1 MTFRMPKFLR
11 GFRAILYKEFIVIF
25 RDRTTLFFMFFPPLL
40 QIIAFGYALDNDV
53 KHMAMA
59 VYDEDRT
66 ADSRQL
72 VDAFVNTQTF
82 RVVKRVDSLA
92 ELESMVRRGQ
102 AYAGLEIPPDF
113 TRKLH
118 AGQKADVQVL
128 IDGSNSTTAL
138 QALNTALGV
147 AFQQSVRILLGETN
161 RRELPVEVRP
171 QVLYNPSMRAPNFFV
186 PGVIGTALQIAT
198 VFAAAMSIVRE
209 REKGTLEQLLVSPL
223 SRWGLML
230 GKIVPYLCVSMT
242 MAMILFLILRWVF
255 FVPIHGSLVM
265 LVVAAF
271 LYIFALLSLGLLIS
285 TKAQSQNEALQMSM
299 TVMLPSIFFSG
310 FIFPRETMPGIFY
323 AFSTILPATYFIEL
337 MRAIILRGASFLE
350 FWRHLLILAVMGG
363 VLFSLCAL
371 RFKRKIA

>member
-1 MTFRMPKFLR
+1 MTFQMPKFLR
-11 GFRAILYKEFIVIF
+11 GFRAILYKEFIVLF

-40 QIIAFGYALDNDV
+40 QIVAFGFALDNDV

-59 VYDEDRT
+59 VYNEDRT
-66 ADSRQL
+66 TESRQL

-82 RVVKRVDSLA
+82 RVVKEVNSLA
-92 ELESMVRRGQ
+92 ELEEMVRRGK
-102 AYAGLEIPPDF
+102 AYAGLQIPPDF
-113 TRKLH
+113 TRKLR
-118 AGQKADVQVL
+118 ARQKADVQVI

-147 AFQQSVRILLGETN
+147 AFRRSVGILLGETD

-209 REKGTLEQLLVSPL
+209 RERGTLENLFVSPL

-242 MAMILFLILRWVF
+242 MALCLFTILRWVF
-255 FVPIHGSLVM
+255 LVPIHGSLIM
-265 LVVAAF
+265 LFVAAF
-271 LYIFALLSLGLLIS
+271 LYVFALLSLGLLVS
-285 TKAQSQNEALQMSM
+285 TRAQSQNEALQMTM
-299 TVMLPSIFFSG
+299 TVLLPSIFFSG
-310 FIFPRETMPGIFY
+310 FIFPRETMPWIFY
-323 AFSTILPATYFIEL
+323 AISTMLPATYFIEL
-337 MRAIILRGASFLE
+337 MRAIILRGAGFLE

-363 VLFSLCAL
+363 TLFSLCAL
-371 RFKRKIA
+371 RFKHKIG

>member
-1 MTFRMPKFLR
+1 MTFQMPKFLR
-11 GFRAILYKEFIVIF
+11 GFRAILYKEFIILV

-40 QIIAFGYALDNDV
+40 QIVAFGFALDNDV

-59 VYDEDRT
+59 VYNEDRT
-66 ADSRQL
+66 TESRQL

-82 RVVKRVDSLA
+82 RVVKEVNSLA
-92 ELESMVRRGQ
+92 ELEEMVRRGK
-102 AYAGLEIPPDF
+102 AYVGLQIPPDF

-118 AGQKADVQVL
+118 ARQKANVQVL

-147 AFQQSVRILLGETN
+147 AFQQSVGILLGETD
-161 RRELPVEVRP
+161 RRELPIEVRP

-209 REKGTLEQLLVSPL
+209 RERGTLENLFVSPMT
-223 SRWGLML
+223 RWGLML

-242 MAMILFLILRWVF
+242 MALFLFTILRWVF
-255 FVPIHGSLVM
+255 FVPIHGSLFM
-265 LVVAAF
+265 LFIAAF
-271 LYIFALLSLGLLIS
+271 LYVFALLSLGLLVS
-285 TKAQSQNEALQMSM
+285 TRAQSQNEALQMSM
-299 TVMLPSIFFSG
+299 TVLLPSIFFSG
-310 FIFPRETMPGIFY
+310 FIFPRETMPWIFY
-323 AFSTILPATYFIEL
+323 AISTVLPATYFIEL
-337 MRAIILRGASFLE
+337 MRAIILRGAGFLE

-363 VLFSLCAL
+363 ALFSLCAL
-371 RFKRKIA
+371 RFKNKIG

>member
-11 GFRAILYKEFIVIF
+11 GFRAILYKEFIVMF

-40 QIIAFGYALDNDV
+40 QIVAFGFALDNDV

-66 ADSRQL
+66 AESRQL

-82 RVVKRVDSLA
+82 RVVKQVDSLT
-92 ELESMVRRGQ
+92 ELEAMVRRGK
-102 AYAGLEIPPDF
+102 AYAGLQIPPDF
-113 TRKLH
+113 TRKLR
-118 AGQKADVQVL
+118 AGRKADVQVL
-128 IDGSNSTTAL
+128 IDGSSSTTAL

-147 AFQQSVRILLGETN
+147 AFQRSVAILLGETG

-209 REKGTLEQLLVSPL
+209 RERGTLENLLVSPL

-230 GKIVPYLCVSMT
+230 GKLVPYLCVSMT
-242 MAMILFLILRWVF
+242 MALFLFTILRWVF
-255 FVPIHGSLVM
+255 LVPIRGSLIT
-265 LVVAAF
+265 LFVAAF
-271 LYIFALLSLGLLIS
+271 LYIFALLSLGLLVS
-285 TKAQSQNEALQMSM
+285 TRASSQNEAMQMSM
-299 TVMLPSIFFSG
+299 TVLLPSIFFSG
-310 FIFPRETMPGIFY
+310 FIFPRETMPWIFY
-323 AFSTILPATYFIEL
+323 AISTLLPATYFIEL
-337 MRAIILRGASFLE
+337 MRAIILRGATFFE
-350 FWRHLLILAVMGG
+350 FWRHLLILAIMGG

-371 RFKRKIA
+371 RFKQKVV

>member
-1 MTFRMPKFLR
+1 MTFQMPKFLR

-40 QIIAFGYALDNDV
+40 QIVAFGFALDNDV

-82 RVVKRVDSLA
+82 RVVKRVNSLA

-138 QALNTALGV
+138 QALSTSLGV
-147 AFQQSVRILLGETN
+147 AFQQSVDILLGETN

-209 REKGTLEQLLVSPL
+209 RERGTLEQLLVSPM

-230 GKIVPYLCVSMT
+230 GKIVPYLCVSMA

-255 FVPIHGSLVM
+255 FVPIHGSIVM

-271 LYIFALLSLGLLIS
+271 LYVFALLSLGLLIS
-285 TKAQSQNEALQMSM
+285 TRAQSQNEALQMSM

-323 AFSTILPATYFIEL
+323 ALSTILPATYFIEL
-337 MRAIILRGASFLE
+337 MRAIILRGASFME

>member
-1 MTFRMPKFLR
+1 MTLQMPKFLR

-40 QIIAFGYALDNDV
+40 QIIAFGFALDNDV

-66 ADSRQL
+66 ADSRHL

-147 AFQQSVRILLGETN
+147 AFQQSVGILLGETN

-209 REKGTLEQLLVSPL
+209 RERGTLEQLLVSPM

-242 MAMILFLILRWVF
+242 MAMILFVILRWVF
-255 FVPIHGSLVM
+255 FVPIHGSLAM
-265 LVVAAF
+265 LFIAAF
-271 LYIFALLSLGLLIS
+271 LYVFALLSLGLLIS

-323 AFSTILPATYFIEL
+323 ALSTILPATYFIEL
-337 MRAIILRGASFLE
+337 MRAIILRGASFVE

>member
-1 MTFRMPKFLR
+1 MTFQMPKFLR

-40 QIIAFGYALDNDV
+40 QIVAFGFALDNDV

-82 RVVKRVDSLA
+82 RVVKRVDSFT

-118 AGQKADVQVL
+118 AGQKADVQVI

-209 REKGTLEQLLVSPL
+209 RERGTLEQLLVSPM

-242 MAMILFLILRWVF
+242 MAMFLFLILRWVF

-271 LYIFALLSLGLLIS
+271 LYVFALLSLGLLIS
-285 TKAQSQNEALQMSM
+285 TRAQSQNEALQMSM

-323 AFSTILPATYFIEL
+323 ALSTILPATYFIEL

>member
-1 MTFRMPKFLR
+1 MTFQMPKFLR

-40 QIIAFGYALDNDV
+40 QIIAFGFALDNDV

-147 AFQQSVRILLGETN
+147 AFQQSVGILLGETG

-209 REKGTLEQLLVSPL
+209 RERGTLEQLLVSPM

-230 GKIVPYLCVSMT
+230 GKIVPYLCVSMA

-255 FVPIHGSLVM
+255 FVPIHGSIVM

-271 LYIFALLSLGLLIS
+271 LYVFALLSLGLLIS
-285 TKAQSQNEALQMSM
+285 TRAQSQNEALQMSM

-323 AFSTILPATYFIEL
+323 ALSTILPATYFIEL
-337 MRAIILRGASFLE
+337 MRAIILRGASFVE